1 MGNPLLKVIKPGDS
15 VTIVTPQG
23 QQRTGRAVMRSSH
36 GGWVLNM
43 GGKHGTPG
51 VADEH
56 NIVSVKVKGGRSGL
70 GNGKRQRREHVSLII
85 KGPKKSAQ
93 REGARYGVPMAS
105 CVTHG
110 KDVQCFTA
118 CTPSTRDRLDE
129 WFRASR
135 GGRNR
140 STQRTWSSPG
150 SLLYVGGSCL
160 SALGSAR
167 TYRKR
172 RR

>member
-1 MGNPLLKVIKPGDS
+1 MANPLIKVIKPGDR

-23 QQRTGRAVMRSSH
+23 QQRTGTAVMRSSH

-51 VADEH
+51 VADDR
-56 NIVSVKVKGGRSGL
+56 NVVSVKVKGGRSSRGL
-70 GNGKRQRREHVSLII
+70 GTAKRREHVSLIA
-85 KGPKKSAQ
+85 KGPKKSVQ
-93 REGARYGVPMAS
+93 RQAARYGVPMAS
-105 CVTHG
+105 CVSHG

-135 GGRNR
+135 PNR
-140 STQRTWSSPG
+140 STQRTWSAPG
-150 SLLYVGGSCL
+150 ALLYVGGSCL
-160 SALGSAR
+160 NALGAR
-167 TYRKR
+167 SRRKR
-172 RR
+172 SR